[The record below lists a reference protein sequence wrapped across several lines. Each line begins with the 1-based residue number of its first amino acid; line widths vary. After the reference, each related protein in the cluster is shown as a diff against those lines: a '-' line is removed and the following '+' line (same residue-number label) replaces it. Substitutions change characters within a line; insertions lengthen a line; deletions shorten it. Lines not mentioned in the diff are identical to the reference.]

1 MSVRRLANDF
11 MRQDGLV
18 RITVGSDE
26 LSANTAIT
34 QSVLVLPDGRQK
46 DGKLLDTLRQHG
58 KKDKC
63 LVFALYKKEAAR
75 VHTMLRQRG
84 YDAVCIQGDLSQDA
98 RTKALEAFRSGQS
111 QLLVATD
118 VACRGLD
125 VPLVELVVK
134 CVRLCSA

>member
-1 MSVRRLANDF
+1 

-26 LSANTAIT
+26 LTANTSIA
-34 QSVLVLPDGRQK
+34 QSVVVLPDGRTK
-46 DGKLLDTLRQHG
+46 DGKLLETLRQHG
-58 KKDKC
+58 KKDKA

-75 VHTMLRQRG
+75 VHAFLRGKG
-84 YDAVCIQGDLSQDA
+84 YDAVCIQGDLSQEA
-98 RTKALEAFRSGQS
+98 RTRALEAFRSGES

-134 CVRLCSA
+134 CARSYLLCS